1 MSKVPYEVYT
11 EDVEALSVLSP
22 EGEVINKDKMPELSD
37 EQLKQIAYRMI
48 FTRTWDDRAVNLGRQ
63 GRLGFYAPVSG
74 QEATMVGSEFAL
86 EKGDFV
92 APGYRDIP
100 QLVWHGLP
108 LYQAFLYSRGHQHG
122 GEIPEGV
129 NVLPPQII
137 IGAQIL
143 HAIGLGMGFKLKK
156 EKNVVITYTGDGGSS
171 EGDFYE
177 GLNYAGRFKLPVIFF
192 VQNNG
197 YAITTPFA
205 KQTAAK
211 SIAHKAVAAGITGVK
226 VDGMDV
232 FAVIRAVQE
241 AAERARNGEGA
252 TLIEAVT
259 YRFRPH
265 SLSDD
270 ASKYRT
276 KEEEGQWSE
285 KDPIA
290 RVVKYLEAK
299 GLWSDEE
306 TQRVKDEAKATVNEE
321 IKKAEKTEKMTIAG
335 LLDSMFEKTPQH
347 LEEQKADF
355 Q

>member
-22 EGEVINKDKMPELSD
+22 AGEVINKDKMPELTD
-37 EQLKQIAYRMI
+37 DQLKEIAYRMI

-63 GRLGFYAPVSG
+63 GRLGFYAPTSG

-86 EKGDFV
+86 EKEDFV
-92 APGYRDIP
+92 CPGYRDIP

-108 LYQAFLYSRGHQHG
+108 LHQAFLYSRGHQHG
-122 GEIPEGV
+122 GEIPEDV
-129 NVLPPQII
+129 SVLPPQII

-143 HAIGLGMGFKLKK
+143 HAVGIAMGFKLKNQ
-156 EKNVVITYTGDGGSS
+156 KNVAITYTGDGGSS

-177 GLNYAGRFKLPVIFF
+177 GLNFAGRFKLPVIFF

-226 VDGMDV
+226 VDGMDI
-232 FAVIRAVQE
+232 FAVIQAVKE

-276 KEEEGQWSE
+276 KEEEGEWNE

-290 RVVKYLEAK
+290 RVVKYLESK
-299 GLWSDEE
+299 GLWSDED
-306 TQRVKDEAKATVNEE
+306 TQRVKDEAKAKVNEE
-321 IKKAEKTEKMTIAG
+321 IKLAEKTEKMTISG
-335 LLDSMFEKTPQH
+335 LIDSMFEKTPKD

-355 Q
+355 E